1 MNSFDKICA
10 GCAFVLGLVLLALG
24 AIGTLTGCRA
34 HFSLP
39 PILGA
44 MPAFVGWGIVR
55 AVYFAWNGPMA
66 RSNPYAAMRAPGL
79 DEDGAEF

>member
-10 GCAFVLGLVLLALG
+10 GCAFLLGLVLLVLG
-24 AIGTLTGCRA
+24 VIGTLTGCRA

-44 MPAFVGWGIVR
+44 LPAFIGWGIVR

-66 RSNPYAAMRAPGL
+66 RSDPYADARGREL
-79 DEDGAEF
+79 GEDGAGF